1 MYDEEYLVSVGNK
14 VVIGM
19 YNSGTYCKLVKTV
32 SKKGYSSLDIVDA
45 NSIELY
51 NIGYEKDNPYWSN
64 KLWVCKTIDV
74 DKIVDTISIYLQSSV
89 YYELVAIATK

>member
-19 YNSGTYCKLVKTV
+19 YNSDIYCKLVKTV
-32 SKKGYSSLDIVDA
+32 SKKGYSSLDIVDS
-45 NSIELY
+45 NNIVLY

-64 KLWVCKTIDV
+64 KLWTYKTIDV
-74 DKIVDTISIYLQSSV
+74 DKIVDTISIYLQSSE
-89 YYELVAIATK
+89 YYELVSMATE